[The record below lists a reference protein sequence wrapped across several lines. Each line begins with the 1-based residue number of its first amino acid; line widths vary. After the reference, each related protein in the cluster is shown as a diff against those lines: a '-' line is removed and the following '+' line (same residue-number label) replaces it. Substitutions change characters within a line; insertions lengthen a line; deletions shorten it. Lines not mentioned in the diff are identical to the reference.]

1 MSTHPNDISVHFC
14 NASHPSVHP
23 KLFNVSSG
31 VISIWTAKL
40 KPFFKYLFL
49 CMTNNQNIKKIPK

>member
-1 MSTHPNDISVHFC
+1 MSTHPIDISVHFC

-49 CMTNNQNIKKIPK
+49 CMTNNQNI